1 MFNVWEDILSVFVVM
16 SLEKNLMENVLS
28 ICKEAIPYFYD
39 EICHP
44 NKILTV
50 IAFISI
56 SLLLICSKS
65 TANNGDDQCE
75 LLRRPSYIFL
85 LNRPHLR
92 SPHKYGIITNEMSSP
107 TTTWPFLS
115 QPSRFMFLVV

>member
-1 MFNVWEDILSVFVVM
+1 MIDFVVM

-50 IAFISI
+50 IIAFISI

-65 TANNGDDQCE
+65 TANNGDDTVCNSCI
-75 LLRRPSYIFL
+75 L
-85 LNRPHLR
+85 
-92 SPHKYGIITNEMSSP
+92 
-107 TTTWPFLS
+107 PFLA

>member
-1 MFNVWEDILSVFVVM
+1 M
-16 SLEKNLMENVLS
+16 SLKKNLMENVLS

-56 SLLLICSKS
+56 SLLLICCKS
-65 TANNGDDQCE
+65 TANDVMISVNFYDV
-75 LLRRPSYIFL
+75 RHIF
-85 LNRPHLR
+85 
-92 SPHKYGIITNEMSSP
+92 SCSTITFHVSCRLEKDTQSVK
-107 TTTWPFLS
+107 L
-115 QPSRFMFLVV
+115 